1 MGQIGVFYGQ
11 HSHILSGR
19 PKAAAVKPKSCI
31 NFVISRKRDQVRMEM
46 EPEEEGQEFVPS
58 SSTGKTEGGGGGGNS
73 GSSSAAV
80 AKRRKL
86 QQQQQQQQQQK
97 VLPDDE
103 QRCKRSDGKGWR
115 CEQMRAEGSTYCDH
129 HYYRK
134 NKTPSKTK
142 KAKNKSFSPRKLFLA
157 ANSSRLFSAAK
168 SDDDEEEEDD
178 RTGGEVLSGMVED
191 EIGSRMCHQC
201 QRNYK
206 AKVVYCS
213 RCNRKRYCSPC
224 IQAWYPLLSEKD
236 IAAGCPFCNGN
247 CNCKACLLTYRSQR
261 HLVATLAQ

>member
-1 MGQIGVFYGQ
+1 MQAFNVQGNIPLAARMKLLVRSIPVVGFVACMVFLYLGGIFKNYLLLKQ
-11 HSHILSGR
+11 RMVSWVL
-19 PKAAAVKPKSCI
+19 KQ
-31 NFVISRKRDQVRMEM
+31 RDQIRMEM
-46 EPEEEGQEFVPS
+46 EPEEERQEFVPS

-73 GSSSAAV
+73 GSSSAAA

-86 QQQQQQQQQQK
+86 QQQQQQK

-115 CEQMRAEGSTYCDH
+115 CEQIRAEGSTYCDH

-178 RTGGEVLSGMVED
+178 RTGGEVV
-191 EIGSRMCHQC
+191 
-201 QRNYK
+201 
-206 AKVVYCS
+206 
-213 RCNRKRYCSPC
+213 
-224 IQAWYPLLSEKD
+224 SEN
-236 IAAGCPFCNGN
+236 PMFY
-247 CNCKACLLTYRSQR
+247 T
-261 HLVATLAQ
+261 

>member
-1 MGQIGVFYGQ
+1 MQAFNVQVNIPLAAHIELLVRSIPVVGFVACMVFLYLGGIFKNYLLLKQ
-11 HSHILSGR
+11 
-19 PKAAAVKPKSCI
+19 
-31 NFVISRKRDQVRMEM
+31 RKVSWVLKQRDQIRMEM
-46 EPEEEGQEFVPS
+46 EPQEERQEFVPS

-73 GSSSAAV
+73 GSSSAAA

-86 QQQQQQQQQQK
+86 QQQQQQQK

-115 CEQMRAEGSTYCDH
+115 CEHMRAEGSTYCDH

-168 SDDDEEEEDD
+168 SYDDEEEEDG
-178 RTGGEVLSGMVED
+178 RTGGEVV
-191 EIGSRMCHQC
+191 
-201 QRNYK
+201 
-206 AKVVYCS
+206 
-213 RCNRKRYCSPC
+213 
-224 IQAWYPLLSEKD
+224 SEN
-236 IAAGCPFCNGN
+236 PMF
-247 CNCKACLLTYRSQR
+247 
-261 HLVATLAQ
+261 HP

>member
-1 MGQIGVFYGQ
+1 MKLLVRSIPVVGFVACMVFLYLGGIFKNYLLLKQ
-11 HSHILSGR
+11 RMVSWVL
-19 PKAAAVKPKSCI
+19 KQ
-31 NFVISRKRDQVRMEM
+31 RDQIRMEM
-46 EPEEEGQEFVPS
+46 EPEEERQEFVPS

-73 GSSSAAV
+73 GSSSAAA

-86 QQQQQQQQQQK
+86 QQQQQQK

-115 CEQMRAEGSTYCDH
+115 CEQIRAEGSTYCDH

-178 RTGGEVLSGMVED
+178 RTGGEVV
-191 EIGSRMCHQC
+191 
-201 QRNYK
+201 
-206 AKVVYCS
+206 
-213 RCNRKRYCSPC
+213 
-224 IQAWYPLLSEKD
+224 SEN
-236 IAAGCPFCNGN
+236 PMFY
-247 CNCKACLLTYRSQR
+247 T
-261 HLVATLAQ
+261 

>member
-1 MGQIGVFYGQ
+1 MQAFDVQGNIPLAAHIKLLVRSIPVVGFVACMVFLYLGGIFKNEPLLKQ
-11 HSHILSGR
+11 R
-19 PKAAAVKPKSCI
+19 KVSC
-31 NFVISRKRDQVRMEM
+31 VLKQRDQVRMEM
-46 EPEEEGQEFVPS
+46 EPEEERQEFVPS
-58 SSTGKTEGGGGGGNS
+58 SSTGKTEGGGGGGGGGNS

-86 QQQQQQQQQQK
+86 QQQQQQQK

-178 RTGGEVLSGMVED
+178 RTGGEVV
-191 EIGSRMCHQC
+191 
-201 QRNYK
+201 
-206 AKVVYCS
+206 
-213 RCNRKRYCSPC
+213 
-224 IQAWYPLLSEKD
+224 SEN
-236 IAAGCPFCNGN
+236 PTFH
-247 CNCKACLLTYRSQR
+247 T
-261 HLVATLAQ
+261 